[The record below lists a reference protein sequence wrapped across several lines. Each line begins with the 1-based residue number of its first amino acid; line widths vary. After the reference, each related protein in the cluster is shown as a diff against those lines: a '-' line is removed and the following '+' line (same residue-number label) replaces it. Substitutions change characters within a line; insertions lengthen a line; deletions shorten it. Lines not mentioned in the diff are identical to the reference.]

1 MFFSIEP
8 RGLFPF
14 ETYVCCNVVRKC
26 RKVVVMDTSLFG
38 YHSLFSPLKIM
49 TKVIIELMRN
59 LMSPGEIIPKPV
71 NLAINNRIIIITRKK
86 IPLLRKISRKQKD

>member
-71 NLAINNRIIIITRKK
+71 NLAIIQSDYHYNEKKNPPIT
-86 IPLLRKISRKQKD
+86 